1 MQPRTKKWL
10 QFSLRWGVAIL
21 GVWFVVK
28 NISLYDQVRI
38 QDPGTGLPVSVTLA
52 EPADENSQAFSIYL
66 PDGSGATEIV
76 QRSQL
81 IARSQYDRLQVFTA
95 DGSRQTVDVLGLE
108 IPEDPSVPVDKW
120 AILVSQPRSR
130 LTRFFGWFEGPTWTV
145 DPSRV
150 VTPYK
155 SGLLAY
161 PIKDQGLIN
170 VVKTADLPFLW
181 AALLI
186 FPASYLITTI
196 RWRRLLAALAIPIT
210 MAKAFQIN
218 MVGAFYNTFMPGST
232 GGDLIKAYYA
242 SKYTPN
248 RTHAVLSV
256 IVDRVLGLIAL
267 VLLGGTVAAIKGL
280 SSSNWSDP
288 VARKCLQVAAGA
300 AIILIITAVGI
311 AVYYVPVLRRATG
324 LDFILNKLPMQKQV
338 KSAVY
343 VMDIYGKRS
352 RLVLVS
358 LALSFPVHA
367 ITVLSAMAAGQA
379 FGLPIN
385 PAYYWVIVPVVT
397 LAGSM
402 PLSPQG
408 AGVMEFFAYE
418 LMRGQGA
425 TLADAVV
432 LTMSLRFVAIFWNLL
447 AGVVVLRGGYHAP
460 SAKEAEE
467 LSHEGQLRGGEG
479 GVQSA

>member
-1 MQPRTKKWL
+1 MQPRVKKWIK
-10 QFSLRWGVAIL
+10 FSLRWGIAIL

-38 QDPGTGLPVSVTLA
+38 ADPATGLPISVTLA
-52 EPADENSQAFSIYL
+52 APADETSKVFTIY
-66 PDGSGATEIV
+66 PHAGSDATEV
-76 QRSQL
+76 VHRSQL
-81 IARSQYDRLQVFTA
+81 IARSQYDHLQVYA
-95 DGSRQTVDVLGLE
+95 DDGSRQTVDVLGLE
-108 IPEDPSVPVDKW
+108 VPQDPSIPVNEW
-120 AILVSQPRSR
+120 TILVSKPRSR
-130 LTRFFGWFEGPTWTV
+130 LTRFFGGFEGHPWAV
-145 DPSRV
+145 NPDRV
-150 VTPYK
+150 VSPYK
-155 SGLLAY
+155 DLLAY

-170 VVKTADLPFLW
+170 VVRTADLPFLW
-181 AALLI
+181 VALFI
-186 FPASYLITTI
+186 FPVSYLITTL
-196 RWRRLLAALAIPIT
+196 RWRRLLAALDIPIRT
-210 MAKAFQIN
+210 AKAFQIN

-242 SKYTPN
+242 SKYTPH

-256 IVDRVLGLIAL
+256 IVDRILGLIAL

-280 SSSNWSDP
+280 TSPNWHDP
-288 VARKCLQVAAGA
+288 VAAKCLQVAAGA
-300 AIILIITAVGI
+300 GLILVVTAALL
-311 AVYYVPVLRRATG
+311 AVYYIPFLRWLTG
-324 LDFILNKLPMQKQV
+324 LDFILKKLPMQKQV
-338 KSAVY
+338 KSAID
-343 VMDIYGKRS
+343 VMDIYGKRP

-358 LALSFPVHA
+358 LLLSFPVHA

-418 LMRGQGA
+418 LMRGQRA

-447 AGVVVLRGGYHAP
+447 AGIVVLRGGYHAP
-460 SAKEAEE
+460 TVREAEE
-467 LSHEGQLRGGEG
+467 LSEEEVGSE
-479 GVQSA
+479 VQRA